1 LTVQRASRR
10 NSNRDLVSEVEAEK
24 NRLDRVVSARF
35 AREDAEDEIDLR
47 LRGDAGD
54 GRHA

>member
-1 LTVQRASRR
+1 
-10 NSNRDLVSEVEAEK
+10 
-24 NRLDRVVSARF
+24 VVAARF